1 MNTPRI
7 LVVDDHPMLRNGLVA
22 LFKEMGG
29 FDNVMEARNGAE
41 AIDTLAKEEADI
53 VLLDL
58 NMQGQLDLVTSEE
71 IKARYPRI
79 RIIVYSMHEEGHI
92 IRRLKKA
99 GISGYV
105 LKRSPHQQIVDA
117 VRSAAMG
124 REYWP
129 PEVNEILHHAAQGF
143 SDGANGVNI
152 SRREREVLLLMAREL
167 SNGQIAEVLGMSQ
180 RTVET
185 HKRNLTRKL
194 GVRNMVG
201 LVRYAIENEDNLK
214 AEA

>member
-1 MNTPRI
+1 MLKI

-22 LFKEMGG
+22 LFKEIGG
-29 FDNVMEARNGAE
+29 FDRVMEARNGQE
-41 AIDTLAKEEADI
+41 AIESMSREDADI

-58 NMQGQLDLVTSEE
+58 NMNGQLDLNTSEE
-71 IKARYPRI
+71 IRARFPRT
-79 RIIVYSMHEEGHI
+79 RVIVYSMHEEGHI
-92 IRRLKKA
+92 IRRLKRA
-99 GISGYV
+99 GISGYI

-117 VRSAAMG
+117 VKCAAMG

-129 PEVNEILHHAAQGF
+129 PEVTEILHNSSQGF
-143 SDGANGVNI
+143 SDGASGVNI
-152 SRREREVLLLMAREL
+152 SRRESEVLLLVAREM
-167 SNGQIAEVLGMSQ
+167 SNGQIADVLGMSQ

-201 LVRYAIENEDNLK
+201 LVRYAIENEERLK